1 MKTSEIIDGVVIR
14 PSLLSKEKLTTY
26 NSTDGLV
33 DYYAEGTVDWNKTL
47 WLKDNY
53 NTAVTGRYDTKTY
66 TPKFGGEFNML
77 ANKDGS
83 VKIGKYWITRVI
95 HNNPATIVFWN
106 DGTKTVAKVQEGDE
120 YNPIAGLL
128 TCVMKKMIGNEHTQQ
143 LLEDWGTCYS
153 TQFSPCC
160 GLDYIP
166 NDISLKDVRKKHRSK

>member
-1 MKTSEIIDGVVIR
+1 MKTSEVINGVVIN
-14 PSLLSKEKLTTY
+14 PSLLSREKLTA
-26 NSTDGLV
+26 TDQPIA
-33 DYYAEGTVDWNKTL
+33 YYAEGSVDWDKTL
-47 WLKDNY
+47 WLNENY
-53 NTAVTGRYDTKTY
+53 AACSIGIGQEKAY

-83 VKIGKYWITRVI
+83 VRIGKYWITRVI

-153 TQFSPCC
+153 TQFSACC
-160 GLDYIP
+160 SLDYIP